1 MSKNTGTSELINY
14 FDLGANGDVGIAGS
28 LDVNTIANA
37 DTDTDKFLVSDTGI
51 IKYRTGAELLSDIG
65 GQGAL
70 TNPIT
75 GTGTSG
81 TIPVFTGSTTIGN
94 SILQSNSTQVNIVGN
109 GSQLLFD
116 SLSASKSGGIQYTN
130 DFELLI
136 NNSRG
141 TGSAIYLGNTN
152 LDFHTNVSGNP
163 RLRIT
168 DGGNV
173 LIGTTTDNGLRLQVS
188 GDIYASNEMYLD
200 NGKYLRFKR
209 SSGGLFIQTLGID
222 SGTDNVRLLTTGDLN
237 IVNGSLTNLMTVK
250 NGGNVGIGTTSP
262 GQRLSVFQDTNGD
275 ARLSLTNPNTGVSA
289 RTFLYTI
296 TTGNRYVGMLAYGAN
311 ATGTTVGLSNAS
323 LGILEAGG
331 DISNFLINS
340 TNPMVFGVNGSER
353 MRINSNGFL
362 KASNN
367 GVFYDS
373 ASSYHELMSNQANNI
388 AYLWNTSAN
397 PYGPYMRFSAAAPN
411 NGTNYYLYFDDTSA
425 ARFIVYSNGGISNYQ
440 ANNTNLSDER
450 TKKEIAPLESYWDKF
465 KNIEIVK
472 FKYKDQTHDDFNIGV
487 IAQQVEKVAP
497 EFVDVDGWNNKTE
510 GNEVV
515 SQEEPIKSI
524 YTADLH
530 HATIKVLQEAMA
542 KIEKLETEIDKLKNV

>member
-1 MSKNTGTSELINY
+1 MYIET
-14 FDLGANGDVGIAGS
+14 V
-28 LDVNTIANA
+28 
-37 DTDTDKFLVSDTGI
+37 
-51 IKYRTGAELLSDIG
+51 
-65 GQGAL
+65 
-70 TNPIT
+70 
-75 GTGTSG
+75 
-81 TIPVFTGSTTIGN
+81 
-94 SILQSNSTQVNIVGN
+94 
-109 GSQLLFD
+109 
-116 SLSASKSGGIQYTN
+116 
-130 DFELLI
+130 
-136 NNSRG
+136 
-141 TGSAIYLGNTN
+141 
-152 LDFHTNVSGNP
+152 
-163 RLRIT
+163 
-168 DGGNV
+168 
-173 LIGTTTDNGLRLQVS
+173 GTTTATRVLRIQ
-188 GDIYASNEMYLD
+188 GINNAGTTY
-200 NGKYLRFKR
+200 
-209 SSGGLFIQTLGID
+209 SSIRLEAGI
-222 SGTDNVRLLTTGDLN
+222 SEIAFTTAN
-237 IVNGSLTNLMTVK
+237 TERMRITSS
-250 NGGNVGIGTTSP
+250 GNVGIGTDNP

-440 ANNTNLSDER
+440 ANDTNLSDER

-497 EFVDVDGWNNKTE
+497 EFVDVDGWTNKTE
-510 GNEVV
+510 SNKDAII